1 MTTHLTSDELVDAV
15 EGTLADHR
23 TTHLA
28 GCEVCTREVASLAAV
43 LREASDLGIPEP
55 SPLFWERL
63 SDRVRTAI
71 AAEPAPGGGV
81 ASWLKWPVLAPIGAL
96 ALVVLALVMTLP
108 APTMDPVQQAARLE
122 ETASDVTLSEDGWSL
137 VTEIVGEL
145 DWETASAA
153 GLTVAPGDAE
163 RAVLELSLQEQQEL
177 HRLLT
182 AELERAKS

>member
-23 TTHLA
+23 TAHLA
-28 GCEVCTREVASLAAV
+28 GCDACTREVASLAAV
-43 LREASDLGIPEP
+43 LREASDLEMPEP

-81 ASWLKWPVLAPIGAL
+81 ASWLRWPVLAPIGAL
-96 ALVVLALVMTLP
+96 ALVVLALVVAVP
-108 APTMDPVQQAARLE
+108 VPTIGPEPQAAVVEDPVAG
-122 ETASDVTLSEDGWSL
+122 VTLSDSGWSL
-137 VTEIVGEL
+137 VTEMVGEL

-177 HRLLT
+177 RRLLT